1 MRKKLLVLT
10 AISAA
15 LSMTATAAS
24 AGFLDDL
31 LGNTKKEI
39 VQLNENTEKI
49 ALDKTLWSI
58 NDKTVSAWSV
68 VKKGKS
74 YVLQQTKGEDNFLS
88 PNFEGGKIVSESG
101 KYSASTPAS
110 IVFVDKGQAMDLLF
124 GTGKNPVRIQVQLQA
139 YDVSG
144 QKIADFL
151 TDRTGEPYKLAE
163 KVGSAKFPAGSKAY
177 RTVSKFLN
185 NQLVLPAKESFTNAK
200 TTKDL
205 IDNFSK
211 VPFCLSYE
219 QRPGSQ
225 AYGILFDAS
234 NAGKTSGSFKIMHVR
249 RDTIF
254 CRPTEE
260 APIVGGTWKYL
271 NTTGKHGAV
280 VLTMPDKVDPRDYG
294 IKLTDKGI
302 AQFAFVAPA
311 KGDHVFRPGKFY
323 KEGLKME
330 SRYYLFND
338 VAMKA
343 IQGAM

>member
-1 MRKKLLVLT
+1 VHKKLLVLT
-10 AISAA
+10 ATAAA
-15 LSMTATAAS
+15 LSLTATAAS
-24 AGFLDDL
+24 ANFLDDL
-31 LGNTKKEI
+31 FGNKQKEV
-39 VQLNENTEKI
+39 VQLKESTEKI
-49 ALDKTLWSI
+49 ALDQTLWSI
-58 NDKTVSAWSV
+58 NDKTVSSWSV
-68 VKKGKS
+68 TKKGKS
-74 YVLQQTKGEDNFLS
+74 YVLKQTKGEDNFLS
-88 PNFEGGKIVSESG
+88 PNFEGGKIVHESG
-101 KYSASTPAS
+101 KYSVSTPAS
-110 IVFVDKGQAMDLLF
+110 IVFVDKGQAMNLLF
-124 GTGKNPVRIQVQLQA
+124 GKGKNPVTIQVQLQA

-163 KVGSAKFPAGSKAY
+163 KVGNAKFPAGAKAY
-177 RTVSKFLN
+177 RTISKFLN

-200 TTKDL
+200 TTQDL
-205 IDNFSK
+205 IKNFSK
-211 VPFCLSYE
+211 VPFCLAYE

-225 AYGILFDAS
+225 AFGIMFDAAS
-234 NAGKTSGSFKIMHVR
+234 AGKNTGSFKIMHVR

-260 APIVGGTWKYL
+260 APIVGGTWKFL
-271 NTTGKHGAV
+271 KTTGKHGAV

-302 AQFAFVAPA
+302 AQFAFIAPA

-338 VAMKA
+338 AAMKA

>member
-1 MRKKLLVLT
+1 M
-10 AISAA
+10 
-15 LSMTATAAS
+15 
-24 AGFLDDL
+24 
-31 LGNTKKEI
+31 
-39 VQLNENTEKI
+39 
-49 ALDKTLWSI
+49 
-58 NDKTVSAWSV
+58 
-68 VKKGKS
+68 
-74 YVLQQTKGEDNFLS
+74 
-88 PNFEGGKIVSESG
+88 
-101 KYSASTPAS
+101 
-110 IVFVDKGQAMDLLF
+110 
-124 GTGKNPVRIQVQLQA
+124 
-139 YDVSG
+139 
-144 QKIADFL
+144 
-151 TDRTGEPYKLAE
+151 
-163 KVGSAKFPAGSKAY
+163 
-177 RTVSKFLN
+177 
-185 NQLVLPAKESFTNAK
+185 VLPAKESFTNAK

-205 IDNFSK
+205 ISNFSK

-225 AYGILFDAS
+225 AYGILFDAAS
-234 NAGKTSGSFKIMHVR
+234 AGKNTGSFKIMHVR

-271 NTTGKHGAV
+271 NAAGKHGAV

-302 AQFAFVAPA
+302 AQFAFIAPA